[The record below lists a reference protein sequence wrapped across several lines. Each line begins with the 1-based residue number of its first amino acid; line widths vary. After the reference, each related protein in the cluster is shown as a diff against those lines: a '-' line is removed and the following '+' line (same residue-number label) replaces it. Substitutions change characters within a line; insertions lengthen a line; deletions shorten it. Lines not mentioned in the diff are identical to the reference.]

1 MRRHEL
7 LPNLV
12 GSSKNKKGEDV
23 PVYSFIGKQSIRPS
37 VTKESIN
44 SMGKAF
50 PTDPAPTIQE
60 KKDNALCLI

>member
-1 MRRHEL
+1 MHRHEL

-44 SMGKAF
+44 NVAKAF
-50 PTDPAPTIQE
+50 PTDPAPSIQE
-60 KKDNALCLI
+60 QKDNAVCLI